1 MGLISVG
8 INHTTA
14 QVDVREKLAFSPD
27 SIQDA
32 LQSLSAQTQSGEAVI
47 VSTCNRTELYTHT
60 AQKQHLVD
68 WLHRY
73 HGLEPDAL
81 TSCLY
86 FYEDEAVVRHLIRV
100 SCGLD
105 SKILG
110 EPQILGQVKQAFSA
124 AKQAKTVSSTFD
136 RLFQQTFSVAKQIRT
151 QTAIGAMSVSVAYT
165 AVDLA
170 KHIFGALEQT
180 HVLLI
185 GAGETIEL
193 LAQHLKEHQVKHITI
208 ANRTLAR
215 AEDLAVRFQA
225 RAITLAQ
232 IPEVLPSIDIVL
244 SSTAS
249 TLPIL
254 GKGLVEKTLRKRRHK
269 PMFLVDLAVPRD
281 IEAEVTE
288 INEAFLYT
296 VDDLQDLVKQHKD
309 ARETAAI
316 EAESI
321 ATRSAQSFMCWLRAQ
336 ESLDHVLAFRQ
347 QADLVKDHLLTKA
360 LHKLVQGY
368 STEDV
373 LTELAH
379 RLTNRLIHAPT
390 RALTQASQRGDV
402 EELERLRQI
411 LDINLKKDT

>member
-1 MGLISVG
+1 MGLISIG

-14 QVDVREKLAFSPD
+14 QVAVREKLAFSPEQ
-27 SIQDA
+27 IQVA
-32 LQSLSAQTQSGEAVI
+32 LQSLSAQTRSGEAVI
-47 VSTCNRTELYTHT
+47 VSTCNRTELYTHA

-68 WLHRY
+68 WLHQY
-73 HGLEPDAL
+73 HGLEPNAL

-86 FYEDEAVVRHLIRV
+86 VHEDEAAVRHLMRV

-110 EPQILGQVKQAFSA
+110 EPQILGQLKQAFSL
-124 AKQAKTVSSTFD
+124 AKHAKTISSTLD

-170 KHIFGALEQT
+170 KHIFGALDQT
-180 HVLLI
+180 RVLLI

-193 LAQHLKEHQVKHITI
+193 VAKHLQEHQVQHITI

-215 AEDLAVRFQA
+215 AEDLALRFSA
-225 RAITLAQ
+225 DAVTLAQ
-232 IPEVLPSIDIVL
+232 IPDVLPDADIVL

-254 GKGLVEKTLRKRRHK
+254 GKGLVEKTLKKRRHK

-296 VDDLQDLVKQHKD
+296 VDDLQDLVKTHKD
-309 ARETAAI
+309 ARETAALQ
-316 EAESI
+316 AESMVHTH
-321 ATRSAQSFMCWLRAQ
+321 AHSFMDWLRAQ
-336 ESLDHVLAFRQ
+336 ETLDHVLTFRQ
-347 QADLVKDHLLTKA
+347 QADLVKDHLLTKS
-360 LHKLVQGY
+360 LHKLAQGE
-368 STEDV
+368 TPEQV
-373 LTELAH
+373 LTEFAH
-379 RLTNRLIHAPT
+379 KLTNRLIHAPT
-390 RALTQASQRGDV
+390 KALTKASERGDAV
-402 EELERLRQI
+402 ELERLRQI